1 VPVAARKMARFKSIK
16 RERMRAGLRWVI
28 ALAAGAF
35 ALFPAPALA
44 QEAPATTNTPATDA
58 IGPRELQNFS
68 LNGTVTQRS
77 EQPAQLPTTR
87 SPRNSAQSNAAS
99 NQPPAATASPARTA
113 AAATGE
119 PRAPQAASTQAASEP
134 RPEPVRQS
142 ASASPVT
149 TVLPNAD
156 ENPGSAT
163 AALTPASSAAPAFA
177 PEPAGLG
184 PAPARDFPIVPW
196 LLAALVL
203 GAGGAF
209 LFWRNRSRHAL
220 AGGAPIDAFVAPEPA
235 AAPRS
240 APAPRPA
247 PAPPRAKAPPPSASG
262 AGIVSTRLRPWIEIG
277 FRPSRCVLDDEK
289 VAIEFEIELFNS
301 GSAPA
306 RAVLVEASLFNAGPT
321 QDSDIG
327 AFFAEPVGAGDRIS
341 AIPPLK
347 RVTVKTQVSI
357 GREQL
362 QAYEAAGRQLI
373 VPLIA
378 FNALYRWS
386 GGEGQTSAGYLLGR
400 GTESEK
406 MAPFRI
412 DLGPRIFRGLS
423 ARLLPTGIRR

>member
-1 VPVAARKMARFKSIK
+1 MARFKSIK
-16 RERMRAGLRWVI
+16 RERMRAGLRLGI

-58 IGPRELQNFS
+58 IGPRELQNFT

-77 EQPAQLPTTR
+77 EQPAQLPATSR
-87 SPRNSAQSNAAS
+87 SPRGQNPSTSASTEPRATTA
-99 NQPPAATASPARTA
+99 PPTKTA
-113 AAATGE
+113 AAT
-119 PRAPQAASTQAASEP
+119 TSEP
-134 RPEPVRQS
+134 RPSQQATSERRPEPAAQS
-142 ASASPVT
+142 ASASPIAT
-149 TVLPNAD
+149 TLPSPDTSSGTA
-156 ENPGSAT
+156 A
-163 AALTPASSAAPAFA
+163 AALTAASSPAPAFA
-177 PEPAGLG
+177 PELAGL
-184 PAPARDFPIVPW
+184 AASERNFPIMPW

-220 AGGAPIDAFVAPEPA
+220 AGGPPIDAFVAPEPA
-235 AAPRS
+235 
-240 APAPRPA
+240 PAPRPA
-247 PAPPRAKAPPPSASG
+247 PAPPKAKTPAAPPAPAPPKAKTPAPSPSG

-277 FRPSRCVLDDEK
+277 FNPTRCVLDEEK

-327 AFFAEPVGAGDRIS
+327 AFFADPVGAGDRIA

-347 RVTVKTQVSI
+347 RFTVKTQVAI

-386 GGEGQTSAGYLLGR
+386 GGEGQTSVGYLLGR

-423 ARLLPTGIRR
+423 ARLLPTGVRR

>member
-1 VPVAARKMARFKSIK
+1 M
-16 RERMRAGLRWVI
+16 
-28 ALAAGAF
+28 
-35 ALFPAPALA
+35 
-44 QEAPATTNTPATDA
+44 
-58 IGPRELQNFS
+58 
-68 LNGTVTQRS
+68 
-77 EQPAQLPTTR
+77 
-87 SPRNSAQSNAAS
+87 
-99 NQPPAATASPARTA
+99 
-113 AAATGE
+113 
-119 PRAPQAASTQAASEP
+119 
-134 RPEPVRQS
+134 
-142 ASASPVT
+142 
-149 TVLPNAD
+149 
-156 ENPGSAT
+156 
-163 AALTPASSAAPAFA
+163 
-177 PEPAGLG
+177 
-184 PAPARDFPIVPW
+184 PW
-196 LLAALVL
+196 LLAALAL

-220 AGGAPIDAFVAPEPA
+220 AGGPQIDAFVAPEP
-235 AAPRS
+235 

-247 PAPPRAKAPPPSASG
+247 PAPPKAKTPPSPTG

-277 FRPSRCVLDDEK
+277 FNPTRCVLDEEK
-289 VAIEFEIELFNS
+289 VVIEFEIELFNS

-327 AFFAEPVGAGDRIS
+327 AFFADPVGAGDRIA

-347 RVTVKTQVSI
+347 RFTVKTQVSI

-386 GGEGQTSAGYLLGR
+386 GGEGQTSAAYLLGR
-400 GTESEK
+400 GTDSEK